1 MPPSHTAPV
10 SPDADRFYAR
20 PKVGDVFKRF
30 TNPQRYQ
37 LGTVISMDVTQVA
50 GNTPKDITETW
61 VAVLVYGENEMW
73 KFGWQTPHIKDE
85 AHWQPTRA
93 AQLVAAEADATEAD
107 ATEGDEADAEPAT
120 RAIPVGDLEQV
131 TPGVRRRRP
140 ALSV

>member
-1 MPPSHTAPV
+1 MPPSRTAPV

-20 PKVGDVFKRF
+20 PQVGDVFKRF

-50 GNTPKDITETW
+50 GDTPKDITETW

-93 AQLVAAEADATEAD
+93 VQPADGG
-107 ATEGDEADAEPAT
+107 EGDEGDAEPAT
-120 RAIPVGDLEQV
+120 RTIPVEDPEQV